1 MPLRLGYQNID
12 LPAKNLINEN
22 SSYIGVIKMKQLS
35 TKDLGLIFFVALV
48 YIITVTVFPHIK
60 VSKFLL
66 NTTFLILIFLL
77 SGYTLTAMIY
87 PDEDCRNILKKPVLI
102 LELGA
107 VFTVT
112 IALVMK
118 YFLLEANLRFLVVGM
133 SFFTVIFSL
142 GAVIGRI
149 RYIKSH
155 DERIYYVND
164 EIHEALRNHVN
175 EVCYENDERLY
186 DLDDIEYEKLPPR
199 GEVESSHVDEVP
211 KTHYSFKSGLEKD
224 LFAVDLLIVLTTLS
238 LLIHALNKTSV
249 VDVLGA
255 FFVALVPGY
264 LIMKILFPRK
274 EDVERLEL
282 LGLSVGLSLVITSL
296 VGLILNYTVF
306 GITLKSIMASLV
318 LLSVFLVVAAHIRR
332 MKS

>member
-1 MPLRLGYQNID
+1 
-12 LPAKNLINEN
+12 
-22 SSYIGVIKMKQLS
+22 MKQLS
-35 TKDLGLIFFVALV
+35 TKDLGLIFLVALV

-87 PDEDCRNILKKPVLI
+87 PEEGCRKILKKPVLI

-118 YFLLEANLRFLVVGM
+118 YFLLEANLRFLVLGM
-133 SFFTVIFSL
+133 SFFTVILSL

-155 DERIYYVND
+155 EERIYYVKD
-164 EIHEALRNHVN
+164 EIQEALKNNEN
-175 EVCYENDERLY
+175 EVCYENDKRLY
-186 DLDDIEYEKLPPR
+186 DLEDIEYECPQR
-199 GEVESSHVDEVP
+199 SEVESFHVDEVP
-211 KTHYSFKSGLEKD
+211 ETHYSFKSGLEKD
-224 LFAVDLLIVLTTLS
+224 LFAVDLLIVLTALS
-238 LLIHALNKTSV
+238 LLIPALNKTLV

-255 FFVALVPGY
+255 FFIALVPGY
-264 LIMKILFPRK
+264 LIMKILFPKK

-282 LGLSVGLSLVITSL
+282 LGLGIGLSLVITSTI
-296 VGLILNYTVF
+296 GLILNYTIF
-306 GITLKSIMASLV
+306 GINLKAITASLV
-318 LLSVFLVVAAHIRR
+318 ILSVFLVAAAHIRR

>member
-1 MPLRLGYQNID
+1 MPLRLGYKNID

-48 YIITVTVFPHIK
+48 YIIMATVLPHIK

-66 NTTFLILIFLL
+66 NTIFLILIFLL
-77 SGYTLTAMIY
+77 SGYTLTAIVY
-87 PDEDCRNILKKPVLI
+87 PDEGCKKILKKPVLI

-133 SFFTVIFSL
+133 SFFTMILSL

-155 DERIYYVND
+155 EERIYYVND
-164 EIHEALRNHVN
+164 EIQEALRNDVN

-186 DLDDIEYEKLPPR
+186 DLEDIEYEKAPQKS
-199 GEVESSHVDEVP
+199 ESSHVEEVT

-224 LFAVDLLIVLTTLS
+224 LLAVDLLIVLTAIS
-238 LLIHALNKTSV
+238 LLIHALNKTLV

-255 FFVALVPGY
+255 FFIALIPGY
-264 LIMKILFPRK
+264 LIMKILFPKK

-282 LGLSVGLSLVITSL
+282 LGLGIGLSLVITSTI
-296 VGLILNYTVF
+296 GLILNYTIF
-306 GITLKSIMASLV
+306 GINLKAITASLV
-318 LLSVFLVVAAHIRR
+318 ILSVFLVAAAHIRR

>member
-1 MPLRLGYQNID
+1 MPLRLGYQNIE

-66 NTTFLILIFLL
+66 NTIFLILIFLL
-77 SGYTLTAMIY
+77 SGYTLTAIVY
-87 PDEDCRNILKKPVLI
+87 PDEGCKKILKKPVLI

-133 SFFTVIFSL
+133 SFFTMILSL

-155 DERIYYVND
+155 EERIYYVND
-164 EIHEALRNHVN
+164 EIQEALRNNVN

-186 DLDDIEYEKLPPR
+186 DLEDIEYEKAPQR
-199 GEVESSHVDEVP
+199 SESSHVDEVP

-224 LFAVDLLIVLTTLS
+224 LLTVDLLIVLTAIS
-238 LLIHALNKTSV
+238 LLIHSLNKTLV

-255 FFVALVPGY
+255 FFIALIPGY
-264 LIMKILFPRK
+264 LIMKILFPKK

-282 LGLSVGLSLVITSL
+282 LGLGIGLSLVITSTI
-296 VGLILNYTVF
+296 GLILNYTIF
-306 GITLKSIMASLV
+306 GINLKAITASLV
-318 LLSVFLVVAAHIRR
+318 ILSVFLVAAAHIRR